1 MSTDYKSIR
10 LTVEAYETLEKRKR
24 EDETFSEAIERLA
37 RERPIRD
44 LAGLF
49 NDDEVEDIRSA
60 RTKSYEAYAD
70 RRGREYE
77 T

>member
-1 MSTDYKSIR
+1 MSTDYKSVR

-49 NDDEVEDIRSA
+49 SDDEVEDIRSA
-60 RTKSYEAYAD
+60 RTESYEAYAD
-70 RRGREYE
+70 RREREYE
-77 T
+77 P

>member
-1 MSTDYKSIR
+1 MSAEYKSVR
-10 LTVEAYETLEKRKR
+10 LTAEAYEMLENRKR

-49 NDDEVEDIRSA
+49 SDDEVEDIRA
-60 RTKSYEAYAD
+60 TRTKSYEAYAD
-70 RRGREYE
+70 RRERENE

>member
-1 MSTDYKSIR
+1 MSTEYKSVR
-10 LTVEAYETLEKRKR
+10 LTAEAYEMLENRKR
-24 EDETFSEAIERLA
+24 EGETFSEAIERLA
-37 RERPIRD
+37 KERPIRD

-49 NDDEVEDIRSA
+49 SDNEVEDIRSA

-70 RRGREYE
+70 RREREYE

>member
-70 RRGREYE
+70 RREREYE